1 MKISITHTDPAKAMN
16 DWQIEARI
24 AQLERRISEIQW
36 RIDHEPDTLT
46 PEIVRE
52 RLELSR
58 ERNHLY
64 YERVTRLFD
73 YATHYL
79 LKERQ
84 EQPAQQW
91 TIKVNKNYRP

>member
-1 MKISITHTDPAKAMN
+1 MN

-36 RIDHEPDTLT
+36 LVDHEPDTLT
-46 PEIVRE
+46 PMIVRE

-73 YATHYL
+73 YAKHL
-79 LKERQ
+79 LNENQ
-84 EQPAQQW
+84 EQPAQHW
-91 TIKVNKNYRP
+91 TIKVNKNYQP

>member
-36 RIDHEPDTLT
+36 LVDHEPDTLT
-46 PEIVRE
+46 PMIVRE

-73 YATHYL
+73 YAKHL
-79 LKERQ
+79 LNEHQ

-91 TIKVNKNYRP
+91 TIKVNKNYQP